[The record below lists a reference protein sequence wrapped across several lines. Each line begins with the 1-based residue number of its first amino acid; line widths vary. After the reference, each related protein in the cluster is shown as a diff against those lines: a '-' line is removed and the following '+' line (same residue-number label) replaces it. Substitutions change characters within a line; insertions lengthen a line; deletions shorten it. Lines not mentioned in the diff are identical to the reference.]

1 MCFHIMLR
9 AHLSRWRGTSS
20 TYVRL
25 QVTRLCYAVCTP
37 HCLRSG
43 KLHHVKAPS
52 TAHLLFQIGETSQI
66 HTGGLLQ
73 ATPHAVRGA
82 CIPGVSRAA
91 FAVFMEP
98 NWGGD
103 MQSPADRK
111 PEEAQSSMA
120 EEALPSGVPSLKS
133 RWGTSDCPFTT
144 CNFGDFTKA
153 TLGALH

>member
-1 MCFHIMLR
+1 MFFRESGFMSSSGDVDILPGPPDPNAGLYIR
-9 AHLSRWRGTSS
+9 SRD
-20 TYVRL
+20 
-25 QVTRLCYAVCTP
+25 
-37 HCLRSG
+37 G

-52 TAHLLFQIGETSQI
+52 TSHLLFQIGETSQI

-82 CIPGVSRAA
+82 TIPGVSRAS

-103 MQSPADRK
+103 MQCPADLNPK
-111 PEEAQSSMA
+111 EAQSSAA
-120 EEALPSGVPSLKS
+120 EAALPTGVPSLKS
-133 RWGTSDCPFTT
+133 RWGTPDCPFTT